1 MFTLYIQ
8 TKKLEYDSM
17 NIETVPRN
25 HKVLEAP
32 FFNYL
37 KSSDNQNFLKQR
49 YLVRIIQV
57 I

>member
-8 TKKLEYDSM
+8 TKKLEYDNM